1 MEIDLD
7 TLSANRVYHAMVRT
21 VIPRPIAWVLSENAG
36 GNYNLAPF
44 SYFNGVCSEPP
55 LIMISVGKKPDGSP
69 KDTRVNIEERRDFV
83 VHIAHEELLE
93 SLNRS
98 AATLPTGESEV
109 DMLGLPLTPMAG
121 SRLPRLADARIALAC
136 ELFQLQ
142 EIGPS
147 SQALILGRM
156 KRIYVDD
163 DACSRDAEGRL
174 VVDAERIAPVARL
187 GGTEYATFG
196 QIRRL
201 SRPR

>member
-7 TLSANRVYHAMVRT
+7 TLSTNQVYHAMIRA

-44 SYFNGVCSEPP
+44 SYFNGVCSDPP
-55 LIMISVGKKPDGSP
+55 LIMISVGKKPDGTP
-69 KDTRVNIEERRDFV
+69 KDTRVNIAERRDFV
-83 VHIAHEELLE
+83 VHIAHEALLE
-93 SLNRS
+93 PLNQSSASLP
-98 AATLPTGESEV
+98 AGESEV
-109 DMLGLPLTPMAG
+109 DLLGLPLTPMAG

-147 SQALILGRM
+147 SQALILGRV
-156 KRIYVDD
+156 KRIYIDD
-163 DACSRDAEGRL
+163 SACSRDAEGRL
-174 VVDAERIAPVARL
+174 VVDTARSAPVSRL

-196 QIRRL
+196 KIRRFP
-201 SRPR
+201 RPR